1 MRCAFPHRLLCVER
15 RVQHLTVALYC
26 SITATTVETALG
38 EIEEACD
45 LGADAIELRLDF
57 LQDLKMNDPG
67 PVLNALLAKCKQ
79 LDRPAIVTLRPDW
92 EGCGTTD
99 AAAAVHGAAGS
110 VHGGRR
116 V

>member
-1 MRCAFPHRLLCVER
+1 M
-15 RVQHLTVALYC
+15 
-26 SITATTVETALG
+26 
-38 EIEEACD
+38 EIDEACD

-67 PVLNALLAKCKQ
+67 PVLKALLAKCKQ

-92 EGCGTTD
+92 EGCVTPD
-99 AAAAVHGAAGS
+99 AAFAVHGAAAVCMVAENYRDAVDGTGVRIPAAYIFTVS
-110 VHGGRR
+110 RHLGHVCSSQACP